1 MLANLSNGNERCAE
15 MLKKTLPSSQRRQ
28 PKWVGAGSTAKG
40 PNSDPY
46 RLRSILRALDVLE
59 AFDDKRPV
67 LSLKDLSNSIG
78 LPAASLFRILLTLQ
92 SRGYLLQNEDGTYQL
107 TRKVLLGRLSERA
120 DKFHAMAK
128 PELRALAAHFNETAS
143 LAYLLDD
150 HIQVID
156 SIDSLHEMRISNRPG
171 RVLPPHCSA
180 MGKAITA
187 FQTREQVDRILE
199 AYGLAPRTS
208 HSIVDRRDFV
218 SHLIQVRETGVAYD
232 REESTLGGICIAAA
246 IQMPDG
252 RAVAAVS
259 VSTPVSR
266 MTAEREP
273 ETAAGVLNAAQRI
286 AKLATQEE

>member
-1 MLANLSNGNERCAE
+1 MPMNHVSMYAELTPIQSE
-15 MLKKTLPSSQRRQ
+15 MLGRFVTE
-28 PKWVGAGSTAKG
+28 W
-40 PNSDPY
+40 
-46 RLRSILRALDVLE
+46 
-59 AFDDKRPV
+59 
-67 LSLKDLSNSIG
+67 SNIEQ
-78 LPAASLFRILLTLQ
+78 LL
-92 SRGYLLQNEDGTYQL
+92 GE
-107 TRKVLLGRLSERA
+107 LLGRLLFTPPFLSRVYADALGANQIQEAISKAVLIHRA
-120 DKFHAMAK
+120 RYGCGVITHDILDKIDGYRE
-128 PELRALAAHFNETAS
+128 PLNRLRGMRNRFAHFCWARSNDDEIFGTSFSSFLPGAAHFNETAS

-150 HIQVID
+150 HVQVID

>member
-143 LAYLLDD
+143 LAYLQSEIRIWSEKTNAKQRGVDWQF
-150 HIQVID
+150 QVED
-156 SIDSLHEMRISNRPG
+156 A
-171 RVLPPHCSA
+171 RVKLKSVYP
-180 MGKAITA
+180 KI
-187 FQTREQVDRILE
+187 
-199 AYGLAPRTS
+199 
-208 HSIVDRRDFV
+208 IV
-218 SHLIQVRETGVAYD
+218 
-232 REESTLGGICIAAA
+232 
-246 IQMPDG
+246 
-252 RAVAAVS
+252 
-259 VSTPVSR
+259 
-266 MTAEREP
+266 
-273 ETAAGVLNAAQRI
+273 
-286 AKLATQEE
+286 

>member
-1 MLANLSNGNERCAE
+1 MGE
-15 MLKKTLPSSQRRQ
+15 SSE
-28 PKWVGAGSTAKG
+28 GKG

-59 AFDDKRPV
+59 AFDDKHPV
-67 LSLKDLSNSIG
+67 LSLKDLSRSIG
-78 LPAASLFRILLTLQ
+78 LPPASLFRILLTLQ
-92 SRGYLLQNEDGTYQL
+92 SRGYLLQNEDGSYQL
-107 TRKVLLGRLSERA
+107 TRKVLLGRLSEQA
-120 DKFHAMAK
+120 DKFHEMAK
-128 PELRALAAHFNETAS
+128 PELQALASHFNETAS

-150 HIQVID
+150 RIQVID
-156 SIDSLHEMRISNRPG
+156 SVDSLHEMRITNRPG

-199 AYGLAPRTS
+199 AYGLAPRTNY
-208 HSIVDRRDFV
+208 SIVDRRDFV
-218 SHLIQVRETGVAYD
+218 AHLVQVRESGLAYD

-252 RAVAAVS
+252 HAVAAVS

-266 MTAEREP
+266 MTTECEH
-273 ETAAGVLNAAQRI
+273 ETAAGVLKAARRI
-286 AKLATQEE
+286 AKLATQGE